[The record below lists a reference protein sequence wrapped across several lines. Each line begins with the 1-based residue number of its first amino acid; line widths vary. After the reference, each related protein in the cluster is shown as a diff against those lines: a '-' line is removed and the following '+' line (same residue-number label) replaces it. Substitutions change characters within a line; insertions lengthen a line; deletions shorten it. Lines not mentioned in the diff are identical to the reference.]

1 MGERK
6 IGVEEEFLLVDPRSG
21 TPMGVSH
28 RLLAEHEES
37 SGSRDTSSEGDT
49 TIEQELFLQQIE
61 TDTESHVELAD
72 VGSAVRASRR
82 ALAEAA
88 SAVGATVLASGT
100 PVIGRAPDD
109 VTPKPRYELIVD
121 EFGEVGRQA
130 GVCGMHVHVDVSGDE
145 EGVAVADYLRPWL
158 PLLRAVS
165 VNSPYWLGRDTGYAS
180 WRSMVWN
187 RFPTAGPAE
196 PYRDV
201 AGYRA
206 ATSSLL
212 DSGAALDEG
221 MLYLDARLSAKYP
234 TVEVRVADVCTEI
247 DDVVLVSGLIRALVE
262 TGAREHADGRERPH
276 LRSDLLRAA
285 HWRAARFGVS
295 DQLLN
300 PETSR
305 LEPARAVVDAA
316 LDRVRA
322 ATDDAGDTAR
332 LRECSDRLFADGSG
346 ASRQRAVADAHGS
359 LDAVVSDL
367 VDRFTRS
374 FRTDR

>member
-1 MGERK
+1 M
-6 IGVEEEFLLVDPRSG
+6 GVEEEFLLVDPRTG
-21 TPMGVSH
+21 APMGVSH
-28 RLLAEHEES
+28 RLLAE
-37 SGSRDTSSEGDT
+37 RDDSARSVGPSTDDEP

-61 TDTESHVELAD
+61 TDTESHSRLAD
-72 VGSAVRASRR
+72 VESAVRASRR

-88 SAVGATVLASGT
+88 SAVGASVLASGT

-109 VTPKPRYELIVD
+109 VTPKPRYELIID

-130 GVCGMHVHVDVSGDE
+130 GVCGMHVHIDVSSDE
-145 EGVAVADYLRPWL
+145 EGVAVTDYLRPWL
-158 PLLRAVS
+158 PLLRAVA

-196 PYRDV
+196 PYLDV

-212 DSGAALDEG
+212 DTGAALDEG

-262 TGAREHADGRERPH
+262 TGGREHAAGRVRPH

-285 HWRAARFGVS
+285 HWRSARFGVS

-300 PETSR
+300 AETSK

-316 LDRVRA
+316 LDLVRD
-322 ATDDAGDTAR
+322 ATDDAGDTER
-332 LRECSDRLFADGSG
+332 LRECSDRLFAQG
-346 ASRQRAVADAHGS
+346 AGAARQRAVAETDGS
-359 LDAVVSDL
+359 LHAVVTDL
-367 VDRFTRS
+367 VDRFTGSLRN
-374 FRTDR
+374 DA